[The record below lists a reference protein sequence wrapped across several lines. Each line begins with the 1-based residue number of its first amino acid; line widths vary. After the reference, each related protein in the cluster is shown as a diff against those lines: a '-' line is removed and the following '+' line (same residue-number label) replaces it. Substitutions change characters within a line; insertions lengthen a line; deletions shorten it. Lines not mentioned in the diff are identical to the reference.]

1 MTYFSVIIPVYNIEQ
16 YVCRCV
22 DSVLQQNFTDYE
34 VILVDD
40 GSTDRSGILCDEHA
54 QVHPQI
60 RVIHK
65 ENGGLSSARNAGVKQ
80 AKGEYIWFVDGDDW
94 IEQGALDALYA
105 CARET
110 DADLIKFGYIRVE
123 NSAQWVCKSSVAPQ
137 VYTDLTALQEEA
149 FYYGGRYVLSAWSHA
164 YKRQFLQKNDLY
176 FVSEREIGSEDYL
189 FNLQAL
195 LCAPKVAVLENALY
209 YYEQRMGSLTQR
221 YKKELPRRYTQLYS
235 HLRRYAKLQGK
246 DRYMGKICAFYIW
259 HLMRGTCIP
268 NAYMQT
274 ADHTLKEGRREVRQ
288 MLKNP
293 SVRRALKQM
302 DRTRYSKKER
312 LLIRCMQYK
321 IEPAIY
327 WLYVKKPAKR
337 GKNK

>member
-16 YVCRCV
+16 YVRRCV
-22 DSVLQQNFTDYE
+22 DSVLQQDFADYE

-40 GSTDRSGILCDEHA
+40 GSTDQSGVLCDQLA
-54 QVHPQI
+54 QNNPRV

-65 ENGGLSSARNAGVKQ
+65 ENGGLSSARNAGVRQ
-80 AKGEYIWFVDGDDW
+80 AKGRYIWFVDGDDW
-94 IEQGALDALYA
+94 IEQGALRTLYT
-105 CARET
+105 CTQET

-123 NSAQWVCKSSVAPQ
+123 DSAQWVCSTSVAPQ
-137 VYTDLTALQEEA
+137 VYTDLTALQQEA
-149 FYYGGRYVLSAWSHA
+149 FTYGGRYLLSAWSHV
-164 YKRQFLQKNDLY
+164 YKRDFLQKNDLS

-195 LCAPKVAVLENALY
+195 LCAEKIAVIGDALY

-221 YKKELPRRYTQLYS
+221 YKKELPRRYTQLYDR
-235 HLRRYAKLQGK
+235 LRRYAKKHGQEHFL
-246 DRYMGKICAFYIW
+246 GKICAFYIW
-259 HLMRGTCIP
+259 HLIRGTCIP

-288 MLKNP
+288 MLKNQ
-293 SVRRALKQM
+293 SVRRALGQM
-302 DRTRYSKKER
+302 DRAVYSKKER
-312 LLIRCMQYK
+312 LFIRFMQYK
-321 IEPAIY
+321 LEPAIY

>member
-1 MTYFSVIIPVYNIEQ
+1 MTNFSVIIPVYNIEQ
-16 YVCRCV
+16 YVRRCV
-22 DSVLQQNFTDYE
+22 DSVLQQDFADYE

-40 GSTDRSGILCDEHA
+40 GSTDQSGVLCDRLA
-54 QVHPQI
+54 QNHPQI

-94 IEQGALDALYA
+94 IHQGALRTLYTSA
-105 CARET
+105 QET

-149 FYYGGRYVLSAWSHA
+149 FYYGGRYVLSAWSHV
-164 YKRQFLQKNDLY
+164 YKRQFLQKNELC

-195 LCAPKVAVLENALY
+195 LCAEKVAVLEDALY

-221 YKKELPRRYTQLYS
+221 YKKELPRRYTQLYDR
-235 HLRRYAKLQGK
+235 LRRYAKKHGREHFL
-246 DRYMGKICAFYIW
+246 GKICAFYIW
-259 HLMRGTCIP
+259 HLIRGTCIP

-288 MLKNP
+288 MLKNQ
-293 SVRRALKQM
+293 SVRRALGQM
-302 DRTRYSKKER
+302 DRAVYSKKER
-312 LLIRCMQYK
+312 LFIRFMQYK
-321 IEPAIY
+321 FEPAIY